1 MAALIDAR
9 TVMSKTL
16 WVALVAGPLVL
27 AGRPALSQ
35 PIDLARLSIEE
46 LSEIEITSVS
56 KRPERLD
63 EAAASVFVLRNEDI
77 RRSGLASLPEVLRL
91 APNLHVARIDAQD
104 YAISARGLN
113 SFESAN
119 KLLVQIDGR
128 SVYSPLYSGVEWDQ
142 HQVVL
147 DDVERIEV
155 VSGPGGTLYGA
166 NAVNGVVNVIS
177 KSAADTQGLLVN
189 LRAGTVDSSATARF
203 GGAIGQAGHYRV
215 YGMAFERGDLLR
227 ADGDEAEDGWSGAQ
241 LGFRT
246 DFRQGANRIT
256 IQGDAYEAEVDAVA
270 GDSGQATG
278 ALEGRN
284 LVGRWEH
291 TFSGGDALTVQA
303 YYDKYERTARGIF
316 DAVETVDQQVQ
327 HATTRGRHNLL
338 VGAEHRSWKDQFR
351 NFVNA
356 FTLDPPSREL
366 TLTSAFA
373 QDQIALRDDL
383 VLTLGVKAEHSSYT
397 GLEWMPNVR
406 LAWRANDT
414 ALLWGAVSRVAR
426 NPSRLERDLVA
437 PPFLVR
443 GDFQPEQLI
452 AYEVGYRGR
461 PAPGL
466 SVSATA
472 YLHDYDNVRS
482 NDITPGAFLPLR
494 VGNAVEGRTVG
505 LEAWADYDLND
516 RSRLSAGFSALSK
529 DFETGPLDISN
540 LEAQGVDPDF
550 QVSLRS
556 QTALRDDLDLDLRV
570 RYVDETPVG
579 SAAGYVGA
587 DAYAEADARLGW
599 RLTENVELSLA
610 GLNLLQESHREAGE
624 TRANEARRRFVAG
637 LRLVW

>member
-1 MAALIDAR
+1 M
-9 TVMSKTL
+9 
-16 WVALVAGPLVL
+16 WGPLVL
-27 AGRPALSQ
+27 AGSPAVGQ

-46 LSEIEITSVS
+46 LSAIEITSVS
-56 KRPERLD
+56 KRPERLN
-63 EAAASVFVLRNEDI
+63 EAAASVYVLRNEDI
-77 RRSGLASLPEVLRL
+77 RRSGVASLPEILRL

-142 HQVVL
+142 HQLVL
-147 DDVERIEV
+147 DDIDRIEV

-177 KSAADTQGLLVN
+177 RSAADTQGVLVN
-189 LRAGTVDSSATARF
+189 VRGGTVDSSATARF
-203 GGAIGQAGHYRV
+203 GGAFGDAGHYRV
-215 YGMAFERGDLLR
+215 YAKGFERGELLESNG
-227 ADGDEAEDGWSGAQ
+227 DGAEDGWTGAQ

-246 DFRQGANRIT
+246 DFVRGDNRFT
-256 IQGDAYEAEVDAVA
+256 FQGDVYEAEVDAVPGA
-270 GDSGQATG
+270 SGQSQG
-278 ALEGRN
+278 ALEGNN
-284 LVGRWEH
+284 LVARWER

-303 YYDKYERTARGIF
+303 YYDRYERTARGLF
-316 DAVETVDQQVQ
+316 DAVETVDVQIQ
-327 HATTRGRHNLL
+327 HAMTRGRHSLL
-338 VGAEHRSWKDQFR
+338 IGAEHRAWEDQFR
-351 NFVNA
+351 NFINA
-356 FTLDPPSREL
+356 FTLDPPSRDL

-373 QDQIALRDDL
+373 QDQIALSDDL
-383 VLTLGVKAEHSSYT
+383 VLTVGVKAEHSSYT

-406 LAWRANDT
+406 LAWRAGDA

-443 GDFQPEQLI
+443 GDFQPEQLV

-461 PAPGL
+461 PTPKL
-466 SVSATA
+466 RVSATA
-472 YLHDYDNVRS
+472 YLHDYDDVRS
-482 NDITPGAFLPLR
+482 NDITPGGFLPLR
-494 VGNAVEGRTVG
+494 VGNGVEGRTVG
-505 LEAWADYDLND
+505 IEAWADYDLND

-529 DFETGPLDISN
+529 DFEAGSLDVSN

-550 QVSLRS
+550 QVMLRS
-556 QTALRDDLDLDLRV
+556 QTALRDDLGLDLHLRH
-570 RYVDETPVG
+570 VDDTPVG
-579 SAAGYVGA
+579 LAAGYVGA
-587 DAYAEADARLGW
+587 DAYTQADARLGW
-599 RLTENVELSLA
+599 RVTDRVELSVA
-610 GLNLLQESHREAGE
+610 GLNLLRESHREAGE